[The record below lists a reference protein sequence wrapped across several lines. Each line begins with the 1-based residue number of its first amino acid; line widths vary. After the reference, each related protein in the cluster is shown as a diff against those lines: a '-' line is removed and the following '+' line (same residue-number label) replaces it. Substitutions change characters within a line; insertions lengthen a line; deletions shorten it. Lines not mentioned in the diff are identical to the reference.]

1 MGGMADHADAVI
13 VGAGVHGASLAFHLA
28 EAGIRPLVV
37 ERATA
42 AGGATGRSSG
52 LVRMH
57 YDVPEDAKLAWLSHA
72 YFASWA
78 DRVGGE
84 AGFVRTGFVQIVP
97 PEEVPALR
105 ANVAMQQALGID
117 TQLIGPDAVREQLPG
132 AIVDDVEVAAW
143 EPQSGYADPSLT
155 TTSLLAAAQ
164 ARGARLM
171 TRTTAIAVRT
181 DRDRVV
187 GVESSRGPFDAPIVV
202 IAAGAWSVPLAA
214 SAGLELPVQVWR
226 HDVAYLRR
234 PAAIER
240 HPVLIDFANSM
251 YARPEGEHLTLVAL
265 EDGNP
270 LGGSPDAPV
279 DAAAHGFLEKAAAR
293 LAQRWPVMN
302 EAGLHSAH
310 SGQDGIT
317 PDMHPIIGPAGPAG
331 LYLDTGF
338 SGTGFKIAPAVG
350 AALAQLIAE
359 GRSRDVDL
367 GIYRFERFAAGELIA
382 GEHPY
387 APIWR

>member
-1 MGGMADHADAVI
+1 MAERADAVI

-28 EAGIRPLVV
+28 EAGLRPVVV
-37 ERATA
+37 ERGTA

-72 YFASWA
+72 YFANWA
-78 DRVGGE
+78 DRVGGD
-84 AGFVRTGFVQIVP
+84 AGFVRTGFLQMVP
-97 PEEVPALR
+97 PEEVAALR

-117 TQLIGPDAVREQLPG
+117 TSLIGPDEVAEHLPG

-143 EPQSGYADPSLT
+143 EPQSGYADPTMT

-164 ARGARLM
+164 AQGARLM
-171 TRTTAIAVRT
+171 ARTLATGVRVEG
-181 DRDRVV
+181 DRVV
-187 GVESSRGPFDAPIVV
+187 GLETSAGTIDAPIVV
-202 IAAGAWSVPLAA
+202 IAAGAWAVPLAA
-214 SAGLELPVQVWR
+214 SVGVELPVQVWR

-234 PAAIER
+234 PEGMGR
-240 HPVLIDFANSM
+240 HPVIIDFARSM

-279 DAAAHGFLEKAAAR
+279 DAAAPGFLEKAAGRIAE
-293 LAQRWPVMN
+293 RWPAMN
-302 EAGLHSAH
+302 DAGLHSAH

-317 PDMHPIIGPAGPAG
+317 PDMHPILGPAGPSG

-350 AALAQLIAE
+350 AALAQLITE

-367 GIYRFERFAAGELIA
+367 GIYRFERFAEGDLVA

>member
-1 MGGMADHADAVI
+1 MVERADAVI

-28 EAGIRPLVV
+28 EAGVKALVV
-37 ERATA
+37 ERGTA
-42 AGGATGRSSG
+42 AAGATGRSSG

-72 YFASWA
+72 YFANWT
-78 DRVGGE
+78 DRVGGD
-84 AGFVRTGFVQIVP
+84 AGFVRTGFVQMVP
-97 PEEVPALR
+97 SEEVAALR

-117 TQLIGPDAVREQLPG
+117 TQLIGPQEVAEQLPG

-143 EPQSGYADPSLT
+143 EPQSGYADPTMT

-164 ARGARLM
+164 ALGARLM
-171 TRTTAIAVRT
+171 TRTSVSAVRT
-181 DRDRVV
+181 EGERVS
-187 GVESSRGPFDAPIVV
+187 GVDTSRGVIEAPIVV
-202 IAAGAWSVPLAA
+202 LAAGAWSVPLAA
-214 SAGLELPVQVWR
+214 SIGLELPVQVWR

-234 PAAIER
+234 PDGIGK
-240 HPVLIDFANSM
+240 HPVVIDFARSM

-293 LAQRWPVMN
+293 IAERWPAMAD
-302 EAGLHSAH
+302 AGLHSSH

-317 PDMHPIIGPAGPAG
+317 PDFHPVIGPAGPDG
-331 LYLDTGF
+331 LFLDTGF

-350 AALAQLIAE
+350 AALAQLITT
-359 GRSRDVDL
+359 GSSRDVNL

-382 GEHPY
+382 GQHPY

>member
-1 MGGMADHADAVI
+1 
-13 VGAGVHGASLAFHLA
+13 
-28 EAGIRPLVV
+28 
-37 ERATA
+37 
-42 AGGATGRSSG
+42 
-52 LVRMH
+52 
-57 YDVPEDAKLAWLSHA
+57 
-72 YFASWA
+72 
-78 DRVGGE
+78 
-84 AGFVRTGFVQIVP
+84 
-97 PEEVPALR
+97 
-105 ANVAMQQALGID
+105 
-117 TQLIGPDAVREQLPG
+117 
-132 AIVDDVEVAAW
+132 
-143 EPQSGYADPSLT
+143 
-155 TTSLLAAAQ
+155 
-164 ARGARLM
+164 
-171 TRTTAIAVRT
+171 
-181 DRDRVV
+181 VV

-240 HPVLIDFANSM
+240 HPVLIDFANSI

>member
-1 MGGMADHADAVI
+1 MRHVAEHADAVI
-13 VGAGVHGASLAFHLA
+13 VGAGIHGASLAFHLA
-28 EAGIRPLVV
+28 EAGVRPLVV
-37 ERATA
+37 ERGTA

-72 YFASWA
+72 YFANWA
-78 DRVGGE
+78 DRIGGD
-84 AGFVRTGFVQIVP
+84 AGFVRTGFIQIVP
-97 PEEVPALR
+97 SEEVAALR

-117 TQLIGPDAVREQLPG
+117 TQLIGPDEVREQLPG

-143 EPQSGYADPSLT
+143 EPQSGYADPTMT
-155 TTSLLAAAQ
+155 TTSLLATAQ
-164 ARGARLM
+164 ARGARLLA
-171 TRTTAIAVRT
+171 RTSVTSVRT
-181 DRDRVV
+181 EGDRVT
-187 GVESSRGPFDAPIVV
+187 GVETSRGTIEAPIVV
-202 IAAGAWSVPLAA
+202 LAAGAWSGSIAA
-214 SAGLELPVQVWR
+214 TAGLDLPVQVWR

-234 PAAIER
+234 PDGIGK
-240 HPVLIDFANSM
+240 HPVIIDFANSM

-279 DAAAHGFLEKAAAR
+279 DAAVHGFLEKAAAR
-293 LAQRWPVMN
+293 LAERWPAMN
-302 EAGLHSAH
+302 EAGLHSSH

-331 LYLDTGF
+331 LFLDTGF

-350 AALAQLIAE
+350 AALAQLIVS
-359 GRSRDVDL
+359 GRSPDVDL
-367 GIYRFERFAAGELIA
+367 GIYRFERFASGDVIA

>member
-1 MGGMADHADAVI
+1 MAERADAVI

-28 EAGIRPLVV
+28 ELGLRPLVV
-37 ERATA
+37 ERSTA

-57 YDVPEDAKLAWLSHA
+57 YDVPEDAHLAWLSHA
-72 YFASWA
+72 YFANWA
-78 DRVGGE
+78 DRIGGD
-84 AGFVRTGFVQIVP
+84 AGFVRTGFVQMVP
-97 PEEVPALR
+97 AEELPALR
-105 ANVAMQQALGID
+105 ANVAMQQGLGID
-117 TQLIGPDAVREQLPG
+117 TQLIGPDAVREHLPG
-132 AIVDDVEVAAW
+132 AVVDDVEVAAW
-143 EPQSGYADPSLT
+143 EPQSGYADPTMT

-164 ARGARLM
+164 ALGARLA
-171 TRTTAIAVRT
+171 TRTTTTSVRV
-181 DRDRVV
+181 DGDRVV
-187 GVESSRGPFDAPIVV
+187 GVATSRGDIDAPIVV
-202 IAAGAWSVPLAA
+202 LAAGAWSVPVAA
-214 SAGLELPVQVWR
+214 SVGVELPVQVWR

-234 PAAIER
+234 PDGIGK
-240 HPVLIDFANSM
+240 HPVVIDFANSM

-270 LGGSPDAPV
+270 LGGSPDASV

-293 LAQRWPVMN
+293 LAQRWPAMAD
-302 EAGLHSAH
+302 AGLHSAH

-317 PDMHPIIGPAGPAG
+317 PDMHPVIGPAGPEG

-338 SGTGFKIAPAVG
+338 SGTGFKIAPATG
-350 AALAQLIAE
+350 AALAQRIVE

-382 GEHPY
+382 GQHPY

>member
-1 MGGMADHADAVI
+1 MVERADAVI

-28 EAGIRPLVV
+28 ESGVRALVV
-37 ERATA
+37 ERSTA

-72 YFASWA
+72 YFANWT
-78 DRVGGE
+78 DRVGGD
-84 AGFVRTGFVQIVP
+84 AGFVRTGFVQMVP
-97 PEEVPALR
+97 PDEVPALR

-117 TQLIGPDAVREQLPG
+117 TQLIGPQEVAERLPG
-132 AIVDDVEVAAW
+132 AIVDDVEIAAW
-143 EPQSGYADPSLT
+143 EPQSGYADPTMT

-171 TRTTAIAVRT
+171 TRTSVSAVRT
-181 DRDRVV
+181 DGDRVS
-187 GVESSRGPFDAPIVV
+187 GVETSRGVIEAPIVV
-202 IAAGAWSVPLAA
+202 LAAGAWSVPLAA
-214 SAGLELPVQVWR
+214 SVGLELPVQVWR

-234 PAAIER
+234 PEGIGK
-240 HPVLIDFANSM
+240 HPVVIDFARSM

-293 LAQRWPVMN
+293 IAERWPAMAD
-302 EAGLHSAH
+302 AGLHSSH

-317 PDMHPIIGPAGPAG
+317 PDFHPIIGPAGPEG
-331 LYLDTGF
+331 LFLDTGF

-350 AALAQLIAE
+350 AALAQLMTA
-359 GRSRDVDL
+359 GSARDVDL
-367 GIYRFERFAAGELIA
+367 GIYRFERFAEGELIA